1 MVISFM
7 IEVHGWQTG
16 CWHFLSMFEGI
27 EFLDQMNS
35 GFVDGK
41 DASSLREAFSASLLE
56 GLQSAIAF

>member
-16 CWHFLSMFEGI
+16 CWHFLSKMFEGI

-41 DASSLREAFSASLLE
+41 DAY
-56 GLQSAIAF
+56 